1 MAVGAPAVRNLYTGT
16 TTGNLYVDRRQFY
29 LTPAQFSELFANVAP
44 FLTFTMNANFRTGL
58 QDPVFKLFQH
68 KAPWE
73 RQYMTTTTALAIAA
87 TSSGTS
93 TESSALTFD
102 AAYGVPYSSTST
114 PAISE
119 ALANTIWEVW
129 DSAGT
134 TLRGVVMLTED
145 STATTAKFKNLGK
158 TAINT
163 QSGDLF
169 VLISNGQ
176 GEGANAPEAWSS
188 ELETVWNQAQ
198 IFRTPIEI
206 TGTLAQASLR
216 GANKELARLRAD
228 KMMEHKIHMEK
239 AFLFGASPLGT
250 NLGSSADT
258 FSDLDKLTGL
268 DDKVART
275 TTGIV
280 RAIQLYGAS
289 TGQYRSNI
297 TISSGAASY
306 DDLVDEMEIVFQYVP
321 VSGVKTAFTGSG
333 ALGFWSKRAMEKNSG
348 WVINQDSANIN
359 FAGQK
364 VRTLVTPHGD
374 IDLNLTHS
382 FKYEHANQMLI
393 VDPRN
398 LEYVQYRPSSFNTNI
413 KTDDGYDGI
422 KDEYFSDAGLGITNI
437 KAHQLITITG

>member
-1 MAVGAPAVRNLYTGT
+1 
-16 TTGNLYVDRRQFY
+16 
-29 LTPAQFSELFANVAP
+29 
-44 FLTFTMNANFRTGL
+44 
-58 QDPVFKLFQH
+58 
-68 KAPWE
+68 
-73 RQYMTTTTALAIAA
+73 MTTTSAVTIAA

-102 AAYGVPYSSTST
+102 AAYGVPASGTT
-114 PAISE
+114 PTISE
-119 ALANTIWEVW
+119 ALANTIWEVY
-129 DSAGT
+129 DSTGS

-145 STATTAKFKNLGK
+145 SSATTAKFKNLGK
-158 TAINT
+158 TAIT
-163 QSGDLF
+163 TVSGDKF

-176 GEGANAPEAWSS
+176 GEGAVAPEAWSS
-188 ELETVWNQAQ
+188 ELTTVWNQCQ

-216 GANKELARLRAD
+216 GANKELARLRGD

-250 NLGSSADT
+250 NLDASSDT
-258 FSDLDKLTGL
+258 FSDLDKLVGL

-280 RAIQLYGAS
+280 RAIQLYGAT

-297 TISSGAASY
+297 SIGAAASY
-306 DDLVDEMEIVFQYVP
+306 DDLVDELEIVFQYVP
-321 VSGVKTAFTGSG
+321 NSGVKTCFTGG
-333 ALGFWSKRAMEKNSG
+333 TALGFWSKRAMEKNSG
-348 WVINQDSANIN
+348 WVINVNTEERN
-359 FAGQK
+359 MVGQK
-364 VRTLVTPHGD
+364 VRTLITPFGD
-374 IDLNLTHS
+374 LDLNLTHS

-422 KDEYFSDAGLGITNI
+422 KDEYFSDAGMGITQI